1 MVVLGRITA
10 PYGVQGWLRL
20 HPFGDDPG
28 RWREI
33 ERWWLGEEENDFS
46 GWRAYPLQAMRLQGK
61 AWVVKLVGVDDRG
74 GAEQMVGQY
83 FGAPKSALPKVEQG
97 EYYWADLIGLSV
109 VNLANEPLGRVA
121 DMIESGAHAVL
132 VVEEAIDGDA
142 GDNKTRRL
150 LPFVGHV
157 VKEVD
162 VPAGM
167 MRVDW
172 ERDW

>member
-20 HPFGDDPG
+20 HAFGDDPQ

-33 ERWWLGEEENDFS
+33 EHWWLGQSESDFS
-46 GWRAYPLQAMRLQGK
+46 AWRTYPLKALRLQGK
-61 AWVVKLVGVDDRG
+61 GWVVKFEGIDDRTAAEGLVGN
-74 GAEQMVGQY
+74 Y
-83 FGAPKSALPKVEQG
+83 FGAPRGELPQAGQG
-97 EYYWADLIGLSV
+97 EYYWADLIGLAV
-109 VNLANEPLGRVA
+109 ANLAGVPLGRVTEL
-121 DMIESGAHAVL
+121 IESGAHAVV
-132 VVEEAIDGDA
+132 VVEEVDA
-142 GDNKTRRL
+142 SGSKIQRL
-150 LPFVGHV
+150 LPFVEHV

-162 VPAGM
+162 VPAGQ

>member
-10 PYGVQGWLRL
+10 PYGVQGWIRL
-20 HPFGDDPG
+20 HPFGDDPD

-33 ERWWLGEEENDFS
+33 DRWWLGREESDFS
-46 GWRAYPLQAMRLQGK
+46 AWRAYPLQGLRLQGK
-61 AWVVKLVGVDDRG
+61 SWVAKFVGVDGRTD
-74 GAEQMVGQY
+74 AELLVGQY
-83 FGAPKSALPKVEQG
+83 VGAPRSALPVTGQDEF
-97 EYYWADLIGLSV
+97 YWADLVGLMV
-109 VNLANEPLGRVA
+109 VNEKQEPLGRVVE
-121 DMIESGAHAVL
+121 MIESGAHAVMV
-132 VVEEAIDGDA
+132 VVEGDGQS
-142 GDNKTRRL
+142 KHERL

-162 VPAGM
+162 VAAGL